1 MNSRVFGSILLI
13 IAMSIGGGLLS
24 LPVVTAEG
32 GFFNSSLLLTII
44 WLLTT
49 VGSLFILEICLRLPK
64 DTNLISMA
72 RDTLGV
78 PGQVLTAVFFLL
90 MLYCIMC
97 VYVSGGTDLVH
108 SIWQS
113 MNIQLYPGLSGI
125 IFVFVLGA
133 FVWHGIKLVDHTN
146 RALMSAKMLVYFLL
160 ILFLAP
166 SVHVKNLPSG
176 EFHALSI
183 AVMPAIFSFGYAI
196 IIPSLCSYLEHN
208 VKQLRKAILI
218 GSFVPL
224 LCFVIWNYTVQGTM
238 SQATLVS
245 ISHSGQVV
253 SQLNAGLSAIGNPWI
268 TTITHLFTTI
278 CLLTAFL
285 AVSLSLSD
293 VIANGIHRKKEGKNK
308 WLIYALTFLPPL
320 AIVLFRPYIFITA
333 IQYAGILV
341 VALSILLPTLMVW
354 RSRRIPKLIK
364 HTKYQVAGGIF
375 TVLLMLIV
383 SLALLFFAATHI

>member
-24 LPVVTAEG
+24 LPVVTAG
-32 GFFNSSLLLTII
+32 AGFYNSTLLLVLI

-49 VGSLFILEICLRLPK
+49 IGSLFILEICLRLPRGS
-64 DTNLISMA
+64 NLISMA
-72 RDTLGV
+72 RDTLGL
-78 PGQVLTAVFFLL
+78 PGQVLTSLFFLL

-97 VYVSGGTDLVH
+97 VYISGGTDLVH

-113 MNIQLYPGLSGI
+113 LHVSIYPGISAIL
-125 IFVFVLGA
+125 FVLILGSI
-133 FVWHGIKLVDHTN
+133 VWHGIRLVDQTN
-146 RALMSAKMLVYFLL
+146 RALMAGKMVVYFLL
-160 ILFLAP
+160 VLFLVP
-166 SVHVKNLPSG
+166 SVHIKNLPAG
-176 EFHALSI
+176 EFQALSGAI
-183 AVMPAIFSFGYAI
+183 MPAIFSFGYAI
-196 IIPSLCSYLEHN
+196 IIPSLCCYLENN
-208 VKQLRKAILI
+208 VKQLRLAVLI

-224 LCFVIWNYTVQGTM
+224 LCFVIWNYAVQGTM
-238 SQATLVS
+238 SQAQLVS
-245 ISHSGQVV
+245 ISQSGQVV
-253 SQLNAGLSAIGNPWI
+253 SQLNAGLSSIGNPWV

-293 VIANGIHRKKEGKNK
+293 VIANGINKKKEGKNK
-308 WLIYALTFLPPL
+308 WLIYAFTFLPPL

-354 RSRRIPKLIK
+354 KSRRNSALNKNSQ
-364 HTKYQVAGGIF
+364 YRVWGGNV
-375 TVLLMLIV
+375 TVLGMLLLSV
-383 SLALLFFAATHI
+383 ALLFFAATHI

>member
-1 MNSRVFGSILLI
+1 L
-13 IAMSIGGGLLS
+13 GL
-24 LPVVTAEG
+24 
-32 GFFNSSLLLTII
+32 
-44 WLLTT
+44 
-49 VGSLFILEICLRLPK
+49 
-64 DTNLISMA
+64 
-72 RDTLGV
+72 
-78 PGQVLTAVFFLL
+78 PGQVLTAIFFLL

-113 MNIQLYPGLSGI
+113 MHISMYPSASAL
-125 IFVFVLGA
+125 IFVFALGA
-133 FVWHGIKLVDHTN
+133 LVWHGIKLVDHTN
-146 RALMSAKMLVYFLL
+146 RALMTAKMLVYFLL

-166 SVHVKNLPSG
+166 AVHVKNLPSG
-176 EFHALSI
+176 EFHALSG

-196 IIPSLCSYLEHN
+196 IIPSLCSYLEHD
-208 VKQLRKAILI
+208 VKQLRKAVLI
-218 GSFVPL
+218 GSFIPL
-224 LCFVIWNYTVQGTM
+224 LCFIIWNYTVQGTM
-238 SQATLVS
+238 SQAQLVS

-253 SQLNAGLSAIGNPWI
+253 SQLNAGLSAVGNPWV

-293 VIANGIHRKKEGKNK
+293 VIANGINKKKVGKNK

-354 RSRRIPKLIK
+354 RSRRSPKLNK
-364 HTKYQVAGGIF
+364 NTKYQVPGGVL
-375 TVLLMLIV
+375 TVLAMLVFSII
-383 SLALLFFAATHI
+383 LLFFAATHI